1 MLVGLG
7 SPSGSRRTNP
17 HLEGIMKRL
26 SPSRLAFPEKAAEA
40 RLPQLEPVRLYRQ
53 IADLISDRIDQ
64 GLFPIG
70 TLLPSERELAE
81 QLGVSRTSVREG
93 LIALEVTGKVSILV
107 GHGVQVLEARPEP
120 DPAGMTADMADWDIG
135 PIQLME
141 ARLHIELKTAELAAV
156 NRTEAN
162 LERMRQAMELQ
173 ARAESV
179 RDSHY
184 RDGDRNFHV
193 EIARAGG
200 NAAYAFV
207 VASLWDKISRP
218 LFSKFEE
225 LLAGPDRP
233 TETIEEHRQIFEAI
247 AGRRKA
253 ASRGAMKRHL
263 DAVISAFSRGL
274 GDE

>member
-1 MLVGLG
+1 
-7 SPSGSRRTNP
+7 
-17 HLEGIMKRL
+17 MKRL
-26 SPSRLAFPEKAAEA
+26 SPSRLAFPEKAGES

-70 TLLPSERELAE
+70 TLLPSERDLAE

-93 LIALEVTGKVSILV
+93 LIALEVSGKVSILV
-107 GHGVQVLEARPEP
+107 GHGVQVLEAIPQP
-120 DPAGMTADMADWDIG
+120 DPAGTDVDMADWDIG

-141 ARLHIELKTAELAAV
+141 ARLHVELKTAELAAI

-162 LERMRQAMELQ
+162 LERMKQAIELQ
-173 ARAESV
+173 AGAELV
-179 RDSHY
+179 GDSQY
-184 RDGDRNFHV
+184 RDGDRDFHV

-207 VASLWDKISRP
+207 VASLWDKLSRP
-218 LFSKFEE
+218 IFNKFEE

-233 TETIEEHRQIFEAI
+233 TRTIEEHQRIFDAI
-247 AGRRKA
+247 AGRKKV
-253 ASRGAMKRHL
+253 ASREAMKYHL
-263 DAVISAFSRGL
+263 EAVLSAFSRGL

>member
-1 MLVGLG
+1 MLVGLAG
-7 SPSGSRRTNP
+7 LLGGPGTNP
-17 HLEGIMKRL
+17 NHEGTMKRL
-26 SPSRLAFPEKAAEA
+26 SPSRLAFPEKAAEV
-40 RLPQLEPVRLYRQ
+40 RLPQLETVRLYRQ
-53 IADLISDRIDQ
+53 IADLIGDRIDQ

-107 GHGVQVLEARPEP
+107 GHGVQVLEATPQREP
-120 DPAGMTADMADWDIG
+120 AATAVDMADWDIG

-141 ARLHIELKTAELAAV
+141 ARLHIELKTAELAAM
-156 NRTEAN
+156 NRTETN
-162 LERMRQAMELQ
+162 LEQMRQAIELQ

-193 EIARAGG
+193 EIAKAGG

-218 LFSKFEE
+218 LFNKFEE

-233 TETIEEHRQIFEAI
+233 TETIEEHRQIFHAI

-253 ASRGAMKRHL
+253 AAREAMKRHL
-263 DAVISAFSRGL
+263 DAVLSAFSRGL
-274 GDE
+274 ADE

>member
-1 MLVGLG
+1 MLVGLAG
-7 SPSGSRRTNP
+7 LLGGPGTNP
-17 HLEGIMKRL
+17 NHEGTMKRL

-40 RLPQLEPVRLYRQ
+40 RLPQLETVRLYRQ
-53 IADLISDRIDQ
+53 IADLIGDRIDQ

-107 GHGVQVLEARPEP
+107 GHGVQVLEATPQREP
-120 DPAGMTADMADWDIG
+120 AATAVDMADWDIG

-141 ARLHIELKTAELAAV
+141 ARLHIELKTAELAAM
-156 NRTEAN
+156 NRTETN
-162 LERMRQAMELQ
+162 LEQMRQAIELQ

-193 EIARAGG
+193 EIAKAGG

-218 LFSKFEE
+218 LFNKFEE

-233 TETIEEHRQIFEAI
+233 TETIEEHRQIFHAI

-253 ASRGAMKRHL
+253 AAREAMKRHL
-263 DAVISAFSRGL
+263 DAVLSAFSRGL
-274 GDE
+274 ADE